1 MNGEKKR
8 LLYVLLGMAAGLVTL
23 GCVEIIFKL
32 PLSGYFTRSILQGIF
47 LGGLFAFF
55 FGIADGLL
63 YRHARQALITGGLA
77 ALVGS
82 AAGALSLIL
91 TSQLLL
97 ALSGTSVAEHQ
108 GIRAFLLPISRGIG
122 WALLGMAIGGI
133 DGLRTGAWRKGL
145 AGILGG
151 LAGGFVGGM
160 SLEALL
166 ALVPRP
172 GVGRAVGLL
181 VLGGGI
187 GFFLGEFERRFSFG
201 RLRVLSGAHRN
212 REYLLSRWKT
222 KVGGGTGDDVLI
234 PDYSGVLER
243 HVTIARRNEEVLL
256 ECASSGKVR
265 VNDRPLEGS
274 HTLKYQDVIQIGSLK
289 LLYLPL

>member
-8 LLYVLLGMAAGLVTL
+8 LLYVFLGLAAGLVTL
-23 GCVEIIFKL
+23 GFIEILFKV
-32 PLSGYFTRSILQGIF
+32 PLSGYFLRSILQGIF
-47 LGGLFAFF
+47 LGGIFAFF

-63 YRHARQALITGGLA
+63 YRQARQALITGGMA
-77 ALVGS
+77 ALVG
-82 AAGALSLIL
+82 AGAGALSLFL

-97 ALSGTSVAEHQ
+97 AVTGSAVADNGE
-108 GIRAFLLPISRGIG
+108 IRAFLLPVSRGFG
-122 WALLGMAIGGI
+122 WALVGMAIGGI
-133 DGLRTGAWRKGL
+133 DGLRTGAWRKGI

-151 LAGGFVGGM
+151 LAGGFIGGM
-160 SLEALL
+160 TLEMLIT
-166 ALVPRP
+166 LVPRP
-172 GVGRAVGLL
+172 GLGRAVGLL

-222 KVGGGTGDDVLI
+222 TVGGGTRDDVLI
-234 PDYSGVLER
+234 PDYNGVMD
-243 HVTIARRNEEVLL
+243 HHMAIVRRNEEVML
-256 ECASSGKVR
+256 EGGSTGKVR
-265 VNDRPLEGS
+265 VNDRALEGS